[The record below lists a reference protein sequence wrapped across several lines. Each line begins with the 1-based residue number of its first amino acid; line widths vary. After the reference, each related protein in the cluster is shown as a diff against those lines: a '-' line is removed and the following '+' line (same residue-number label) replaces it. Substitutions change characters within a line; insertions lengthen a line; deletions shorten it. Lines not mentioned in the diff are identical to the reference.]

1 MEAGYRHI
9 VVGTDGSDSASE
21 AVRHAARLAA
31 VFDSELTVVT
41 AFAADTGATARA
53 REEAPEEVRWA
64 INDAADAEER
74 ARAGRKIALDAGA
87 EHVHTTVQPG
97 DPAEVV
103 IEAAELRRADVIVV
117 GSKGMTSAKRFL
129 IGSVPNRISHH
140 APCDVIIVRTAP

>member
-1 MEAGYRHI
+1 VPYQH
-9 VVGTDGSDSASE
+9 VLVGTDGSASATE
-21 AVRHAARLAA
+21 AVRHAGGLAA
-31 VFDSELTVVT
+31 AFGAKLTIVT
-41 AFAADTGATARA
+41 AYNPDPERAARA
-53 REEAPEEVRWA
+53 RSETPEDLQWTVTDSA
-64 INDAADAEER
+64 LASER
-74 ARAGRKIALDAGA
+74 AAAGRAVAREAGA
-87 EHVHTTVQPG
+87 TDVDIYVEAG